1 MARPSKRKI
10 KVKKQERNNNGTFTK
25 KSRIVDNRKEED
37 YWGDE
42 ENSGWD
48 EIDLPNEDENKKR
61 GPYLTGTTK
70 KSNFD
75 KYRPSGSFT
84 KAAKG
89 TSNILTLINKQSN
102 PDDFDEVVNDV
113 ENEHNDQLNLKER
126 IETIF
131 EYLKRLDDNEG
142 NKTKASIEA
151 AQLVFI
157 DNAPYRARTIH
168 DENIAKEY
176 HTWIRSQGGKITPLK
191 FKTFIEQKLLVDS
204 GIMKKNISTKIA
216 TRWLKVLGYFFSHK
230 NKAYTT
236 MVMNMLMS

>member
-126 IETIF
+126 IESLRI
-131 EYLKRLDDNEG
+131 EL
-142 NKTKASIEA
+142 KTKQNSLSPTGDTIKLTPSKISLYNFTES
-151 AQLVFI
+151 LVFLV
-157 DNAPYRARTIH
+157 
-168 DENIAKEY
+168 
-176 HTWIRSQGGKITPLK
+176 SMQITC
-191 FKTFIEQKLLVDS
+191 EDS
-204 GIMKKNISTKIA
+204 T
-216 TRWLKVLGYFFSHK
+216 
-230 NKAYTT
+230 
-236 MVMNMLMS
+236 